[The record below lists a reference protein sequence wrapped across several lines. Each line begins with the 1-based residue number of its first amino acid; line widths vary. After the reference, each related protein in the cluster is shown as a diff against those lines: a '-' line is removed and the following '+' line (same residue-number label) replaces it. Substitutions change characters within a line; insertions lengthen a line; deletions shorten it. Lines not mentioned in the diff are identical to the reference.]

1 MPIWNANDSVD
12 FYYQGCFFVIK
23 TANVENLRQNK
34 NRFSLNV
41 VQMLDFTSSANTV
54 GAVKGLIH
62 IRIVRFILSENFD
75 QFWHTKGPKSAQQ
88 AKQGA

>member
-1 MPIWNANDSVD
+1 MTT
-12 FYYQGCFFVIK
+12 

-62 IRIVRFILSENFD
+62 IRIVRFILSQNFD

>member
-12 FYYQGCFFVIK
+12 FYHKRCFFVVK

-62 IRIVRFILSENFD
+62 IRIIRFILSQNFD
-75 QFWHTKGPKSAQQ
+75 QFWHTKEPKSAQQ
-88 AKQGA
+88 TKQGA

>member
-12 FYYQGCFFVIK
+12 FYYKRCFFVIK
-23 TANVENLRQNK
+23 TANVENLRQNE